1 MAEQIIP
8 DAWLVYLP
16 KPCVPKEKMVGNMM
30 ELNKPMASSD
40 HMATFPPETIASTIK
55 ATTAEALNA
64 SSWLA
69 FTLSMMKVPAK
80 RPTIAPPQY
89 KAR

>member
-1 MAEQIIP
+1 MAEQIMP

-16 KPCVPKEKMVGNMM
+16 KPFVPKEKMVGNMM
-30 ELNKPMASSD
+30 ELNKPMDSSD
-40 HMATFPPETIASTIK
+40 HMATFPPDTIASTIK
-55 ATTAEALNA
+55 APATEALNA
-64 SSWLA
+64 NSRLDL
-69 FTLSMMKVPAK
+69 TLSMMKKPTK